1 MGDGWESKS
10 DNEVGHEGISGN
22 ERADREAKRAA
33 RGDPTK
39 ERDKRLGCRV
49 KMPSASQQS
58 CRDTT
63 RP

>member
-1 MGDGWESKS
+1 M
-10 DNEVGHEGISGN
+10 GHEGISGN

-39 ERDKRLGCRV
+39 ERDEPLACRG